1 MIGGGYFQFLEISV
15 FFIHRKLRP
24 MNEKALRA
32 GCAPCGDEVCCKQHR
47 SGAKESQATLCPAWN
62 HNNKIRAECE
72 LYCFD
77 NMVLQQ
83 VIREWRLG

>member
-32 GCAPCGDEVCCKQHR
+32 GRAPCGDEVCCKQHR
-47 SGAKESQATLCPAWN
+47 SGAKESQATLCSVSRIRRI
-62 HNNKIRAECE
+62 NKE
-72 LYCFD
+72 YHHG
-77 NMVLQQ
+77 NQP
-83 VIREWRLG
+83 